1 MEITVRRHGESVV
14 VSMSERID
22 AYGAVELDKVLEELL
37 AEQSLACMAFDMS
50 DVCYL
55 SSAGI
60 RSIVKTLKI
69 LRSRQGTL
77 ALCGLRPYCKNVLDT
92 AGMTRSLNI
101 FVSRSEAM
109 TFLQSVQWERQA
121 LENWDELENMDS
133 PIGNFRFIPGD
144 NSQAEIKVIGSVADV
159 LHSRVT
165 ESRMFSRRF
174 SQTEYSIGV
183 GGLGDVPAD
192 YMKVLGAMITI
203 GGTMAWV
210 PTDGHDLADFL
221 VPQNDTGAVLIRTP
235 FNLTIDGGFN
245 EYVMFNSIEEG
256 GTTLDK
262 LYRGLFLLARRRR
275 RDFKGV
281 IGVAAWTQV
290 SELTAGT
297 LMHSPISEF
306 APANGKT
313 IIDPV
318 NSGEWWTRD
327 SIPRHRDVTCLMC
340 GVGVDLSC
348 DLSAYEQSGLYAGF
362 YIDPA
367 TAGDKGHI
375 LNNHGAV
382 FERLQMPEKM
392 VSLDKSIR
400 QVTAKAEFKDMRKL
414 RDTSKVTR
422 VFMGISYIQKISQD
436 SSGWQG
442 GGTEAI
448 ISRGLADK
456 RYRMEADGPSIPEK
470 RDEEISK
477 FQRFLE
483 AQQAKLGTK
492 R

>member
-14 VSMSERID
+14 VCMSERID
-22 AYGAVELDKVLEELL
+22 AYGTVELDKVLAELL
-37 AEQSLACMAFDMS
+37 ADENLACMAFDMS

-69 LRSRQGTL
+69 LRLRQGAL
-77 ALCGLRPYCKNVLDT
+77 ALCCLRPYCKNVLDT

-101 FVSRSEAM
+101 FTSKSEAM
-109 TFLQSVQWERQA
+109 IFLQSVQWERQA
-121 LENWDELENMDS
+121 LENWDGLENMDS
-133 PIGNFRFIPGD
+133 PIGSFRFIPGE
-144 NSQAEIKVIGSVADV
+144 SSKAEIKIIGSVAEV

-192 YMKVLGAMITI
+192 YMKVLGTMITI
-203 GGTMAWV
+203 GGTMGWV

-235 FNLTIDGGFN
+235 FNLTIAGGFN
-245 EYVMFNSIEEG
+245 EYIMFNSTEEG

-262 LYRGLFLLARRRR
+262 LYKGLFLLSRRRR
-275 RDFKGV
+275 RDFKGI

-290 SELTAGT
+290 SELMAGT
-297 LMHSPISEF
+297 LMRSPINEF

-327 SIPRHRDVTCLMC
+327 SIPRHRNVTCLTC
-340 GVGVDLSC
+340 GVGVDLSS
-348 DLSAYEQSGLYAGF
+348 DLSAFDQSGLYAGF

-367 TAGDKGHI
+367 TAGDKGQI

-382 FERLQMPEKM
+382 FEQIEMPEKI

-400 QVTAKAEFKDMRKL
+400 QVTVKAEFKDMRKL
-414 RDTSKVTR
+414 RDNTKVTR
-422 VFMGISYIQKISQD
+422 AFMGISYIQKISQD
-436 SSGWQG
+436 SAGWLG
-442 GGTEAI
+442 GGAEVQV
-448 ISRGLADK
+448 SRGLADK
-456 RYRMEADGPSIPEK
+456 RYRQEADGPAIPEK
-470 RDEEISK
+470 REEELNK

-483 AQQAKLGTK
+483 AQKAKLGSK
-492 R
+492 D